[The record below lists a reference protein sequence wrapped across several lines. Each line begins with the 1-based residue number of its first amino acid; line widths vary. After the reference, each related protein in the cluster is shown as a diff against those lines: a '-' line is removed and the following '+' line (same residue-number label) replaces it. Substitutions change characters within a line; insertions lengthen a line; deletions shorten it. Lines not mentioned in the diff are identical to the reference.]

1 MIDDILPYY
10 EREHASTARMV
21 DEFIEQYPQLAGV
34 LGFDGN
40 DCSDPSVQRIIA
52 AMVMMGATILKL
64 LDDNYPQF
72 TGSLLSM
79 NYPHFTQPFPSTSIA
94 RFDASTADAKALS
107 SVVTVPRGACLH
119 ASAQDDV
126 VCKFDTVYPVTLAP
140 VRIDSV
146 RCADVHAGHHG
157 DRMVAGATALIDL
170 TVSGFDATRTLAQQA
185 LPSLRVYIDGEPS
198 LRACVRDLLF
208 MHTLAAYVNVG
219 ADDAPWTRL
228 EQVPLAPVGFRSDEA
243 VIPFKATSHP
253 AYRILLEYFACP
265 EKFNFFDIDMALLCS
280 YLPAGGQRVRLRLAV
295 DSVAPDSSAARILRA
310 LSTKN
315 FLLAC
320 TPIVNLFPR
329 AASPVD
335 LTHTKAEYA
344 VLACAEHPAAYDI
357 HSVSAVRMVR
367 DTPKGAVQTIFH
379 PYYSLRHGMAGG
391 RKGHY
396 YTMRRDATL
405 AGISPG
411 HEMRLALVDSEF
423 DPLAV
428 EAATVSIALLCTNRD
443 LPSRL
448 PLGQAGGDLR
458 LENCSNPHPV
468 RLLRKPT
475 PTYRFSQAAQWRLI
489 AQIALSEQALT
500 DVNLEAFTELLML
513 HNLPQSNVTLRQ
525 IGGVTGFARTSA
537 RAWMPDAH
545 GGARQHGVGVR
556 MTVDES
562 AFVGSGIHVFAQVI
576 DHFLGHYAQLNTFI
590 QLTVVS
596 HATGKELI
604 RCAPRS
610 CAANL
615 A

>member
-10 EREHASTARMV
+10 EREHARTALMV

-34 LGFDGN
+34 LGFDGR
-40 DCSDPSVQRIIA
+40 DCSDPSVQRIVS
-52 AMVMMGATILKL
+52 AMVMMGASILKL
-64 LDDNYPQF
+64 LEDNYPQF
-72 TGSLLSM
+72 TGSLLGM
-79 NYPHFTQPFPSTSIA
+79 NFPHFTQPFPSTSIA
-94 RFDASTADAKALS
+94 RFDYSAADAKAL
-107 SVVTVPRGACLH
+107 VAVTTVPRGACLH
-119 ASAQDDV
+119 ATAQDGV
-126 VCKFDTVYPVTLAP
+126 VCKFETVYPVTVAP
-140 VRIDSV
+140 VHIESAVFVEMYAAR
-146 RCADVHAGHHG
+146 HG
-157 DRMVAGATALIDL
+157 GPLVDGTTALIDI
-170 TVSGFDATRTLAQQA
+170 VVAGSGATQTLAEQC
-185 LPSLRVYIDGEPS
+185 PPTLRVYIDGDPS
-198 LRACVRDLLF
+198 LRASVRDLLF
-208 MHTLAAYVNVG
+208 MHTLAAYVR
-219 ADDAPWTRL
+219 ADDASWTRL
-228 EQVPLAPVGFRSDEA
+228 EQVPIAPVGFGSDEA

-265 EKFNFFDIDMALLCS
+265 EKFHFFDLDLAMLCR
-280 YLPAGGQRVRLRLAV
+280 YVPADGQRLRLRLAV
-295 DSVAPDSSAARILRA
+295 GAVAPDSSTARILRS
-310 LSTKN
+310 LSHKN

-344 VLACAEHPAAYDI
+344 VLACAEHPAAYEI
-357 HSVSAVRMVR
+357 HSVHAVRMVR

-396 YTMRRDATL
+396 YTTRRDAAL

-411 HEMRLALVDSEF
+411 HEMRMALVDSDF
-423 DPLAV
+423 DPLSV
-428 EAATVSIALLCTNRD
+428 ETATVSIALRCTNRD
-443 LPSRL
+443 LPSLL

-458 LENCSNPHPV
+458 LEDRTNPHPV
-468 RLLRKPT
+468 RFLRKPT
-475 PTYRFSQAAQWRLI
+475 PTYRFSQAAQWRLV

-500 DVNLEAFTELLML
+500 AANLEAFTELLML

-525 IGGVTGFARTSA
+525 IAGVTGFTRTSA

-545 GGARQHGVGVR
+545 GGARVHGVAVR

-562 AFVGSGIHVFAQVI
+562 AFVGSGLHVFAQVI
-576 DHFLGHYAQLNTFI
+576 DHFFGQYAQLNTFI

-610 CAANL
+610 GAARL